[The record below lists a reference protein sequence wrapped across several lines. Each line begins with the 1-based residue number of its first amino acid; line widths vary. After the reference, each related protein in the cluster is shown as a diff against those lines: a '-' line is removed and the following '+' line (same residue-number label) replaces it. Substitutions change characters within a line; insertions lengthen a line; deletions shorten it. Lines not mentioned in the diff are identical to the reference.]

1 MFLAQDMKRTTYR
14 EKSALLFQ
22 KGLTGYYMAFNV
34 YEKNSLVSIFNPIP
48 GGGGLFG
55 PRPDSNCNNFLTSAG
70 MNLKF

>member
-48 GGGGLFG
+48 GGGG
-55 PRPDSNCNNFLTSAG
+55 FLARGRIQIVIT
-70 MNLKF
+70 F

>member
-1 MFLAQDMKRTTYR
+1 MFLAQDMKRATYR

-48 GGGGLFG
+48 GGGGG
-55 PRPDSNCNNFLTSAG
+55 GACWPAAG
-70 MNLKF
+70 FKL